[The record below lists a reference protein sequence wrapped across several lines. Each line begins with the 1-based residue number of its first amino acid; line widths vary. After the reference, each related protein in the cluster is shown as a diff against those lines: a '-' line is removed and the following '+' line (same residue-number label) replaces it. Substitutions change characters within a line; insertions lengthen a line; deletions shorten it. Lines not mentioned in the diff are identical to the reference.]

1 MLGKFIVF
9 EGIDCCGKDT
19 QIDLLKQFISRN
31 NLDKKFVFT
40 REPGSP
46 LFLLNQDIRKI
57 LLNSKD
63 EIDQKTESLLF
74 AADRAYH
81 VKKIKEILS
90 KGINVI
96 CNRYFY
102 STIAYQKDNQ
112 DKHFFDLIEY
122 SIDSLIPDI
131 YFYLSINKEELVN
144 RKQNKLNLD
153 RIEQKTMDYFFEVL
167 DNYNNMFY
175 ILALNRRSHLAP
187 QNIYQL
193 DGSKDRFIIAN
204 EINKILKEKEIL

>member
-19 QIDLLKQFISRN
+19 QIDLLQQYISQN
-31 NLDKKFVFT
+31 NLDEKFVFT

-46 LFLLNQDIRKI
+46 LFSLNQDIRNI

-81 VKKIKEILS
+81 VEKIKEILS
-90 KGINVI
+90 KGIHVI

-102 STIAYQKDNQ
+102 STIAYQYQQNQ

-122 SIDSLIPDI
+122 STDYLVPDI
-131 YFYLSINKEELVN
+131 YFYLSISEEELIT
-144 RKQNKLNLD
+144 RKQNKMNLD
-153 RIEQKTMDYFFEVL
+153 RIEQKTMNYFLKVL
-167 DNYNNMFY
+167 NKYDNMFFNLPY
-175 ILALNRRSHLAP
+175 HLVP
-187 QNIYQL
+187 KNTYQI
-193 DGSKDRFIIAN
+193 DGSKDRFIIAD
-204 EINKILKEKEIL
+204 EIKKILKEKEIL